1 MTIRVHPGDEKRFV
15 WSNQDTLLFVLSLS
29 DSRTQAGCARETGVF
44 DGEKK
49 ILADFF
55 LASQEGA
62 DLFLNN
68 ASHVDLLP
76 EGAHLAFPPREDAFT
91 ETEKSGPTLFVAA
104 LLHER
109 ALSFS
114 LAGVGAGFG
123 IGLVFPHA
131 GPLMSWTRHE
141 EGGITVYRDLR
152 GLSLASKVPFDLEE
166 EGEATVRCIP
176 RPCGVAD
183 AAGVAS
189 VADATDAADSSTE
202 SFTLY
207 CAFAGDDSAALAS
220 RLAGSCALEAHGAR
234 VAEFIAEIPLTIGDT
249 ALDEAVAWARVTAWM
264 RLAATRA
271 RLGAAWNDFRD
282 RVLALLWYSLP
293 SGLIDE
299 SRAELRSLASLLDRN
314 PESPSYGNFLDARG
328 LAEHGATYPTGADTA
343 SLFIIAVW
351 EYFERTGDRV
361 LLDEVR
367 GAIELSV
374 DAALDLRCDAHG
386 FLLHGSVDAPSSSS
400 LAPRGDRA
408 VEVEA
413 LWYRALF
420 LASRIAHRCGD
431 TSRGERLGLASDAL
445 RHAFKNYFWNSRD
458 RLLADRLPPGTRGE
472 GLADFRVRPTHL
484 AAVAIPGLFAG
495 PDADIPGSVFGVVFR
510 ELATPFGLCSLSP
523 DDPHFHPL
531 YEKDGWYGPASSLHN
546 GPIDVRFMPVYLA
559 SLRCVLREQ
568 DQRSGSALFCNT
580 ARLLFSSPFPGSLTR
595 YLDAAPGDSGEPAMR
610 GPDADIPA
618 TAGFIEAAFCDV
630 IGFRPRLSENRL
642 TLAPNLP
649 QGLDHAE
656 TSLPFGTDWTLDIK
670 LERFGSGSGTG
681 GRSGY
686 RAEVFWRVGGD
697 GAATDYALSLPA
709 VTVPPPLTVNGVLLA
724 PGVRTMLEIADFP
737 AKAEEQLFPARDFSP
752 PWCGAAHLPGYLES
766 LAARHPLAGLHG
778 EDFFT
783 ASLAQVFDSDRFF
796 RSNSAS
802 LFLGAIRER
811 EQTTFR
817 LWAPTARSVTLNLY
831 ESGSNSP
838 GEAALRV
845 PMKRLADGVE
855 SGGVWEAILYGD
867 LHGTYYTYTVR
878 VHGITRETADPYAR
892 ACGLNGIRSLVADFS
907 RTDPEGWDAVTSPP
921 VKSANDVVAY
931 ELHVADLTSHP
942 AWNGPEHLR
951 RTFLGASARGTA
963 HRGFPTGFDHV
974 ASLGV
979 THVQLMPVFDFSSV
993 DEGKTLDGEYR
1004 ARFSK
1009 GIFNWGYDPGN
1020 YSAPEG
1026 SYSTNPS
1033 DGTVRV
1039 RELKTLIASFA
1050 RAGIGV
1056 VMDVVYNHVPSSR
1069 DHPLALTVPGYY
1081 FRLERFSGAGDDTA
1095 SERPMFRSW
1104 MIRSLEWWLGEY
1116 KLSGFR
1122 FDLMGL
1128 HDVRTMNEAAARL
1141 RDIRPDVLL
1150 YGEGWDMYRGRN
1162 RGHEMVSASMLE
1174 ARKLPGIG
1182 FFNDA
1187 FRCAIKGSAFS
1198 AGEAGFVH
1206 DGSRRESVKF
1216 GIVGAVFH
1224 PEVHN
1229 RAVVGTANPNPWT
1242 ELTASSVNYT
1252 EIHDNMTLYDKLVFV
1267 EPDRDEAHYERLQR
1281 IALSLVLLA
1290 QGMPVLHAGMEF
1302 MRTKEIPRAVIAEAE
1317 AGRIPFP
1324 GDLHR
1329 VPSGGITGA
1338 YRAFSHNSYDLS
1350 DRVNALDWDR
1360 CADKHDLVEYTRGLI
1375 ALRKAHPLFRLRTAS
1390 EVALSLSFI
1399 GETTPDSGKPS
1410 PPVLAWL
1417 IDACATVDSWESAL
1431 VVCNVTSVPASFT
1444 LPPPPSDGRW
1454 HLIADGKR
1462 VLADEESEL
1471 ADGENG
1477 PECPREATIAAKAL
1491 YVYAE
1496 F

>member
-1 MTIRVHPGDEKRFV
+1 MTIRVHPGDKKRFV
-15 WSNQDTLLFVLSLS
+15 WSNQDALSFVLSLS
-29 DSRTQAGCARETGVF
+29 DSRTQAGNARETGVY
-44 DGEKK
+44 DGEKRV
-49 ILADFF
+49 LADFF
-55 LASQEGA
+55 LAAQEGA

-68 ASHVDLLP
+68 ANHVDLLP
-76 EGAHLAFPPREDAFT
+76 EGARIAFPLREDSFA
-91 ETEKSGPTLFVAA
+91 ETQETGPTLSVAA
-104 LLHER
+104 LIHEC

-114 LAGVGAGFG
+114 LAGAGAGFG
-123 IGLVFPHA
+123 IGLAFPPS
-131 GPLMSWTRHE
+131 GPIMCWKRCE
-141 EGGITVYRDLR
+141 ESGITVYRDVR
-152 GLSLASKVPFDLEE
+152 GVALASIIPFDLEE

-176 RPCGVAD
+176 RPRG
-183 AAGVAS
+183 AAGVAGGED
-189 VADATDAADSSTE
+189 VADGSSGN
-202 SFTLY
+202 FTLY

-220 RLAGSCALEAHGAR
+220 RLAATCAVEAHCAR
-234 VAEFIAEIPLTIGDT
+234 VAEFIAENPFTFGDT
-249 ALDEAVAWARVTAWM
+249 VLDEALAWARVTAWM
-264 RLAATRA
+264 RLAASRA
-271 RLGAAWNDFRD
+271 RGGAAWSEFRD
-282 RVLALLWYSLP
+282 RVLSLVWYSLP
-293 SGLIDE
+293 CGFLSE
-299 SRAELRSLASLLDRN
+299 SRAELRALASLLDRD
-314 PESPSYGNFLDARG
+314 PASPSYGNFLDARES
-328 LAEHGATYPTGADTA
+328 AEVGAVYPTGADAA
-343 SLFIIAVW
+343 SLFIIAAW
-351 EYFERTGDRV
+351 EFFERTGDRAF
-361 LLDEVR
+361 LDEVR

-374 DAALDLRCDAHG
+374 DAALERRCDAHG
-386 FLLHGSVDAPSSSS
+386 FLLHGSVDAPGSSP

-413 LWYRALF
+413 LWYHALF
-420 LASRIAHRCGD
+420 LASRIAHLLGD
-431 TSRGERLGLASDAL
+431 TPRGDRLGSAADAL
-445 RHAFKNYFWNSRD
+445 RHAFKKYFWSDED
-458 RLLADRLPPGTRGE
+458 RVLADRLPPGIQGE
-472 GLADFRVRPTHL
+472 ELADFRVRPAQL

-495 PDADIPGSVFGVVFR
+495 PDADIPDADIPSVIFDVVSR

-523 DDPHFHPL
+523 DDPHFHPF

-546 GPIDVRFMPVYLA
+546 GPIDVRLMPVYLA
-559 SLRCVLREQ
+559 SLRRLVSEQ
-568 DQRSGSALFCNT
+568 DPRSGSALFCNT
-580 ARLLFSSPFPGSLTR
+580 ARLFFSSPFPGSLTR
-595 YLDAAPGDSGEPAMR
+595 YLDAAPCDTGEPAMR
-610 GPDADIPA
+610 GSDADIPA
-618 TAGFIEAAFCDV
+618 TAGFIEAAFRDI
-630 IGFRPRLSENRL
+630 IGFSPRLSENRL

-649 QGLDHAE
+649 QGLDRAE
-656 TSLPFGTDWTLDIK
+656 GSLPFGPGWMLDIK
-670 LERFGSGSGTG
+670 LERFRSGPGTG
-681 GRSGY
+681 ERSGY
-686 RAEVFWRVGGD
+686 RAEVLWKV
-697 GAATDYALSLPA
+697 GAAAPAL
-709 VTVPPPLTVNGVLLA
+709 TVPPPLTVNGILLA
-724 PGVRTMLEIADFP
+724 PGVKTVFEIADFTE
-737 AKAEEQLFPARDFSP
+737 KSDEQLFPARDFSP
-752 PWCGAAHLPGYLES
+752 PWCGAAHLPGYLEN
-766 LAARHPLAGLHG
+766 LAARHPLDRLPG

-783 ASLAQVFDSDRFF
+783 ASLAWFFDSDRFF

-802 LFLGAIRER
+802 LFLGVLWER
-811 EQTTFR
+811 EQTAFR

-831 ESGSNSP
+831 ESGSFAP
-838 GEAALRV
+838 GETALRV
-845 PMKRLADGVE
+845 PMKRLPDGVE

-878 VHGITRETADPYAR
+878 VHGSFRETADPYAR

-907 RTDPEGWDAVTSPP
+907 RTDPEGWDTVESPP

-931 ELHVADLTSHP
+931 ELHVADLTSSP
-942 AWNGPEHLR
+942 AWNGPERLR
-951 RTFLGASARGTA
+951 RTFLGAAARGTTR
-963 HRGFPTGFDHV
+963 RGFPTGFDHV
-974 ASLGV
+974 ASLGI

-993 DEGKTLDGEYR
+993 DESKTLDGEYR

-1009 GIFNWGYDPGN
+1009 GLFNWGYDPGN

-1026 SYSTNPS
+1026 SYSTDPS
-1033 DGTVRV
+1033 DGALRV

-1056 VMDVVYNHVPSSR
+1056 VMDVVYNHVPSSK

-1104 MIRSLEWWLGEY
+1104 MIRSLAWWLAEY

-1141 RDIRPDVLL
+1141 REIRPDVLL

-1187 FRCAIKGSAFS
+1187 FRCALKGSAFS

-1216 GIVGAVFH
+1216 GLVGAVFH

-1267 EPDRDEAHYERLQR
+1267 EPERDEAHYERLQR
-1281 IALSLVLLA
+1281 LALSLVLLA

-1302 MRTKEIPRAVIAEAE
+1302 MRTKEIPRAVIADAE
-1317 AGRIPFP
+1317 SGRIPFP

-1360 CADKHDLVEYTRGLI
+1360 CAEKHDLVEYVRGLI

-1399 GETTPDSGKPS
+1399 GETAPDSGKPS
-1410 PPVLAWL
+1410 PPVLAW
-1417 IDACATVDSWESAL
+1417 IIAACATVDSWKSAL
-1431 VVCNVTSVPASFT
+1431 IVCNVTSVPASFT

-1462 VLADEESEL
+1462 VLSDEASEL
-1471 ADGENG
+1471 ADGESG
-1477 PECPREATIAAKAL
+1477 PGCATEVTIAAKAL